1 MARPTR
7 YYRHSRLAQ
16 LRAFCHAVK
25 EGGISKAAEKLELAQ
40 PTVSLQIQALEQEL
54 GEVLL
59 ERRGP
64 RIQPTPAGVALYELA
79 VPLVEGMDTLPQAL
93 ADRFGNLNSGEI
105 NIATGESTLLYL
117 LPAYVRDFADRYPGI
132 HLRLHNVTGRNGL
145 AMLRADE
152 ADFAVGSMFEV
163 PDDMVYKA
171 LFTFDTMLV
180 TAMDHPLV
188 ELPEVTLEDI
198 AEYGL
203 ILPPQNLSTWRR
215 VDQVFRAHKL
225 EYKVRLEVGGWE
237 VIKRYV
243 EEGLG
248 ISIVSSICLRQSYR
262 LRATSLKEYFPKRTY
277 GVVYRRGKFLTP
289 QARRFIELMDK
300 RFFTGD
306 DPVDASVE

>member
-1 MARPTR
+1 MARQTR
-7 YYRHSRLAQ
+7 YYRQSRLSQ
-16 LRAFCHAVK
+16 LRAFCLAVK
-25 EGGISKAAEKLELAQ
+25 EGGISKAAEKLELSQ

-64 RIQPTPAGVALYELA
+64 RIHTTPAGAALYELA

-93 ADRFGNLNSGEI
+93 ADKFGNLNSGEV

-117 LPAYVRDFADRYPGI
+117 LPAYVREFADQYPGV

-145 AMLRADE
+145 AMLRSDE
-152 ADFAVGSMFEV
+152 VDFAVGSLLEV
-163 PDDMVYKA
+163 PEDMVYKS
-171 LFTFDTMLV
+171 LFTFESKLI

-188 ELPEVTLEDI
+188 ELPQITLEDI
-198 AEYGL
+198 SKYGL

-215 VDQVFRAHKL
+215 VDQVFRSHKL
-225 EYKVRLEVGGWE
+225 NYQVRLEVGGWE

-248 ISIVSSICLRQSYR
+248 ISIVTSICLRQSYR
-262 LRATSLKEYFPKRTY
+262 LRAFSLREYFPQRTY
-277 GVVYRRGKFLTP
+277 GIVYRRGKFLTP
-289 QARRFIELMDK
+289 QARRFIELIDK
-300 RFFTGD
+300 RFFVD
-306 DPVDASVE
+306 DDAASAPA